1 MSDFWNSVIND
12 SITKVRGSVNEREN
26 EIFIDGYNQAANIC
40 VDIITK
46 NIDELFNQINS
57 NSFLSKQEQFTLLKL
72 KELKSETEKELQ
84 DFWDG
89 KA

>member
-1 MSDFWNSVIND
+1 MGKFLKSVFND
-12 SITKVRGSVNEREN
+12 SVTNVKN
-26 EIFIDGYNQAANIC
+26 EIFMDGYNQAATIC
-40 VDIITK
+40 VDLLTK

-84 DFWDG
+84 D
-89 KA
+89 